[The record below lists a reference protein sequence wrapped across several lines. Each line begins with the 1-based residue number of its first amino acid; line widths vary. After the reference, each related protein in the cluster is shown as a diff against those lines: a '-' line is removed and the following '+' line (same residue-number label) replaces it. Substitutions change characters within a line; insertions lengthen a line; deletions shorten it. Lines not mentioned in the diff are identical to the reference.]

1 MSQIIEALKKIDR
14 ENAPRRL
21 GWGPIATEVLKP
33 GQLRP
38 PKRILRYII
47 YILLTSVVT
56 TSLIYGVTVKS
67 GFLWKSTSPAS
78 GIPPAPGPQ
87 VFQIPR
93 DVADAQTPLPTAPAK
108 SPEPVQKPAPPSPEA
123 GSLAKSSPSKSP
135 TQDLPARKSAPP
147 PIVSRFLPKASPLP
161 PAQPSA
167 PGEEDSEAAS
177 QNTQSDS
184 PSSVD
189 PGVIEEV
196 RKQRA
201 LQRAYRDYQRSL
213 QTERRTPA
221 SPGAEGLRPPPFIPQ
236 APGPSPL
243 ASLPAV
249 PPSPNASAGALPQLK
264 ISGIIWNGDPA
275 KRRAVVNGSFVTEGD
290 QIEGAKVVEIL
301 PISVRFSYKNQGF
314 EISAFD

>member
-14 ENAPRRL
+14 ESASRRL

-47 YILLTSVVT
+47 YVLLTAVVT

-67 GFLWKSTSPAS
+67 GFLWKSTLPAS

-87 VFQIPR
+87 VAQIPR
-93 DVADAQTPLPTAPAK
+93 DVADAQTPLATAPAR
-108 SPEPVQKPAPPSPEA
+108 SPEPVQKPSPPSPEA
-123 GSLAKSSPSKSP
+123 RSLAKSSPSKSP
-135 TQDLPARKSAPP
+135 IQDVPTRKNAPP

-161 PAQPSA
+161 PAQPPT
-167 PGEEDSEAAS
+167 PGEEDSEAS
-177 QNTQSDS
+177 SDS
-184 PSSVD
+184 PSYVD
-189 PGVIEEV
+189 PGLIEEV
-196 RKQRA
+196 RRQRA
-201 LQRAYRDYQRSL
+201 MQRAYRDSMRNL
-213 QTERRTPA
+213 QTGGKTPA
-221 SPGAEGLRPPPFIPQ
+221 PPGAEGLRTPPFIPQ

-264 ISGIIWNGDPA
+264 ISGIIWNRDPA
-275 KRRAVVNGSFVTEGD
+275 MRRAVINGSFIPEGS

-301 PISVRFSYKNQGF
+301 PTSVRFSYKNQVF

>member
-14 ENAPRRL
+14 ESASRRI

-38 PKRILRYII
+38 PKKILRYTI
-47 YILLTSVVT
+47 YVLLTAAVT

-78 GIPPAPGPQ
+78 GIPPAPGPP
-87 VFQIPR
+87 VAQIPR
-93 DVADAQTPLPTAPAK
+93 EVADAQTPLPTAPAK
-108 SPEPVQKPAPPSPEA
+108 SPEPVQKPSPPSPEA
-123 GSLAKSSPSKSP
+123 RSLAKSSPSKSP
-135 TQDLPARKSAPP
+135 IQDVPARKSAPL

-167 PGEEDSEAAS
+167 LGEEDSEASS
-177 QNTQSDS
+177 QTTQSDS
-184 PSSVD
+184 PSYVD
-189 PGVIEEV
+189 PGLIEEV
-196 RKQRA
+196 RRQRA
-201 LQRAYRDYQRSL
+201 MQRAYRDSMRKL
-213 QTERRTPA
+213 QTGGKTPA
-221 SPGAEGLRPPPFIPQ
+221 PPGAEGIRPPPFIPQ
-236 APGPSPL
+236 SPGPSPL
-243 ASLPAV
+243 APVPAV
-249 PPSPNASAGALPQLK
+249 PPSPNASAGGLPQLK
-264 ISGIIWNGDPA
+264 ISGIIWNGDTA

-301 PISVRFSYKNQGF
+301 PTSVRFSYKTQVF